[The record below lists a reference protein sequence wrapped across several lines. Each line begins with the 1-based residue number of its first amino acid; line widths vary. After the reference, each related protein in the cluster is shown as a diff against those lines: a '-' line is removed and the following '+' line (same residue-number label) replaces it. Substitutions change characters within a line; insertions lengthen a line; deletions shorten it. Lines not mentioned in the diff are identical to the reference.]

1 MVRCIWGWTA
11 KLLRFIQLMAT
22 RSAYRRSRLRF
33 YAMLSTIMLAMLSWQ
48 VGAET
53 AGGPLSHSSE
63 QAVETLRRGTI
74 TTKSKLR
81 TSPSMQSEVI
91 AIAKEGTQV
100 EILMEAESWFQV
112 RTAASM
118 QAWIYK
124 PLVHIEPEPS
134 KTASDP
140 PLGTMQPDTMELL
153 FASAT
158 MPDESIISISEISTD
173 FLGSGASATAPP
185 GEAAIPQAISVP
197 GWFIEVILAHI
208 NSPAAYVISALII
221 ALMLSIALQLRGA
234 KHLRQATQEIGQ
246 ILVIVEEMYRDAA
259 MTPANDVDTAQL
271 PTPARSSIQPQPTS
285 K

>member
-100 EILMEAESWFQV
+100 EIGWGTPVETGTPQ
-112 RTAASM
+112 RR
-118 QAWIYK
+118 
-124 PLVHIEPEPS
+124 EP
-134 KTASDP
+134 
-140 PLGTMQPDTMELL
+140 
-153 FASAT
+153 
-158 MPDESIISISEISTD
+158 
-173 FLGSGASATAPP
+173 GSS
-185 GEAAIPQAISVP
+185 
-197 GWFIEVILAHI
+197 
-208 NSPAAYVISALII
+208 
-221 ALMLSIALQLRGA
+221 
-234 KHLRQATQEIGQ
+234 
-246 ILVIVEEMYRDAA
+246 
-259 MTPANDVDTAQL
+259 
-271 PTPARSSIQPQPTS
+271 
-285 K
+285 